1 MPTSEDIRAVPPL
14 KANETHSYANI
25 TTTNKY
31 KRRRNSGMIRKVCA
45 VLIAV
50 AFLVS
55 VAPVTG
61 QTVGGDI
68 GYYNVNAGVNGAS
81 VYFDND
87 YKGMTE
93 GTDGSLL
100 VDVYVTGTPYST
112 YTVEKQGYET
122 YSGKITQ
129 YPSAG
134 EIIQL
139 SAILEP
145 QMIGGDKGYYKVV
158 TNGVAGASVYLDN
171 DYKGIT
177 DYDGTLTV
185 EIYTTG
191 TPYTTYKVEK
201 AGYTTYNGQISEYPA
216 EGQIVELDATL
227 DMIPVPAP
235 TTAPTPTQ
243 SPFPVAGIFGLAALG
258 AFALLK
264 RE

>member
-1 MPTSEDIRAVPPL
+1 
-14 KANETHSYANI
+14 
-25 TTTNKY
+25 
-31 KRRRNSGMIRKVCA
+31 MIRKTIT
-45 VLIAV
+45 VLLSA

-55 VAPVTG
+55 MASAMTG
-61 QTVGGDI
+61 TVGGDI
-68 GYYNVNAGVNGAS
+68 GYYNVNAGISGAS

-87 YKGMTE
+87 YKGETG

-100 VDVYVTGTPYST
+100 VDVYVTGTPYTT
-112 YTVEKQGYET
+112 YSVEKQGYET

-139 SAILEP
+139 SATLEQ

-171 DYKGIT
+171 DYKGLT
-177 DYDGTLTV
+177 GNDGTLTV
-185 EIYTTG
+185 EVYTTG

-201 AGYTTYNGQISEYPA
+201 AGYTTYDGRITDYPA

-227 DMIPVPAP
+227 DMIPV
-235 TTAPTPTQ
+235 TAPVTEPTQ
-243 SPFPVAGIFGLAALG
+243 SPFPLAGVFGLAALG
-258 AFALLK
+258 AIVLSRK
-264 RE
+264 E